1 MRNAFMILLI
11 IGCLPVFGQ
20 TDFMSSQK
28 KYARV
33 RQAFAEKEEK
43 LRQDLE
49 LYGHTVAELNILL
62 VAYKAEKKLDL
73 YVKREQDSVF
83 SKFRSYPIC
92 RTSGMAG
99 PKRRE
104 GDGQI
109 PEGFYYINRFNPHS
123 NFYLSLGIN
132 YPNQSDKI
140 LADNAQPG
148 GDIFIH
154 GDCVTIGCL
163 PMTDDVIKEIYV
175 LAVLATHGGQAKIPI
190 YIFPFDMSENLQ
202 PPTVDNGLLVFWAN
216 IKEGFDTFMATTQE
230 LYFWVDKEGRYRY
243 R

>member
-1 MRNAFMILLI
+1 MRLAFLILMLV
-11 IGCLPVFGQ
+11 GYCPVFGQ
-20 TDFMSSQK
+20 TDFLSSQK

-33 RQAFAEKEEK
+33 RQAFAEKEQK
-43 LRQDLE
+43 LTQDLE
-49 LYGHTVAELNILL
+49 FDGYAIADINILL

-73 YVKREQDSVF
+73 YVKSDHDSIY

-92 RTSGMAG
+92 STSGIAG

-109 PEGFYYINRFNPHS
+109 PEGFYYIDRFNPHS

-190 YIFPFDMSENLQ
+190 YIFPFYMSENLQ
-202 PPTVDNGLLVFWAN
+202 PHTVGNGLLVFWAN

-230 LYFWVDKEGRYRY
+230 LYYWVDKEGRYRY